1 MWTPCPQGWSNWHMN
16 YTSSD
21 NNVLIRSGEAPA
33 VGWSRNMLYSGFIIL
48 PRSVFWSA
56 NFNGRSDNTDVIPLE
71 HCLALLVCPTD
82 SHGIRFDQ
90 FRILLD
96 RRWQY
101 GRSCRTRG
109 QRAVLVPVRDHRGC
123 DHTGN
128 AAGLSPTQKLWP
140 YRDRSSCNDT
150 YSSHLDGQRNWRRS
164 RVHAARSINY
174 LYRDHCGAIFRNVL
188 STGNT
193 PW

>member
-1 MWTPCPQGWSNWHMN
+1 MPRKSGNRC
-16 YTSSD
+16 TSDLNSRRHIT
-21 NNVLIRSGEAPA
+21 IRCTR
-33 VGWSRNMLYSGFIIL
+33 SRGPRGFFCLQVVRRGPVI
-48 PRSVFWSA
+48 VA
-56 NFNGRSDNTDVIPLE
+56 VIPLE

-109 QRAVLVPVRDHRGC
+109 QRAVFVPVRDHRGC
-123 DHTGN
+123 GHTGN

-164 RVHAARSINY
+164 GVQAARSINY
-174 LYRDHCGAIFRNVL
+174 LYRDHCDAIFRNVL